1 MPNIAGYISGGVVE
15 EGMVYSGAFYAYGSG
30 IGGAGDATD
39 VGLAFD
45 AWRFNNIYGA
55 SETVQPPA
63 LRLIP
68 QIKF

>member
-1 MPNIAGYISGGVVE
+1 
-15 EGMVYSGAFYAYGSG
+15 MVYSGAFYAYGSG